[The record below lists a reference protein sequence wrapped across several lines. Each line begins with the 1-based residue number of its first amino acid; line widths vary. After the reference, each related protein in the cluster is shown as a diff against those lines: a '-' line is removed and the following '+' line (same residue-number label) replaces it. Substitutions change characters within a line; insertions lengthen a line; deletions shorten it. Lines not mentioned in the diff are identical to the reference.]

1 MRFSV
6 GDLTFSASIADVSQR
21 ASPQTGAQLRT
32 LTIQFRAP
40 KHEMHE
46 QLLIETQQR
55 TRGGIFSLT
64 DAGEPEA
71 EWRVDDSG
79 FTYVG
84 SEPWGMHHH
93 TWRIEQIERLAITS
107 LILGPLTLQ
116 PYDYREELASAGQLR
131 LAARAAVSTADLAT
145 LSTLTV
151 CEVVREGIS
160 SEPRRMVLEGYVW
173 GQGAHGQ
180 AVALVCADV
189 GEPRVTLAG
198 ATGSSADEVVG
209 LLIDKGLLDLS
220 ALQARRHA
228 ARRVADIDAWAL

>member
-1 MRFSV
+1 MRFKV
-6 GDLTFSASIADVSQR
+6 GDLTFSASVADVSQR
-21 ASPQTGAQLRT
+21 ASAQTGAQLRT

-40 KHEMHE
+40 KQELHE
-46 QLLIETQQR
+46 QLLVETQQR
-55 TRGGIFSLT
+55 TRGGVFSLT

-93 TWRIEQIERLAITS
+93 TWRIEQIERLAITA
-107 LILGPLTLQ
+107 LILGSLRLQ
-116 PYDYREELASAGQLR
+116 PYDYREELANDGQLR
-131 LAARAAVSTADLAT
+131 LAARAAASEADLAT
-145 LSTLTV
+145 LSTLTA

-160 SEPRRMVLEGYVW
+160 AEPRRMVLEGYVW

-198 ATGSSADEVVG
+198 ATGAGADELVE
-209 LLIDKGLLDLS
+209 LLVDNGLLDLTR
-220 ALQARRHA
+220 LQARRHA
-228 ARRVADIDAWAL
+228 ARRVADIDGWAL